1 MGKKEYS
8 NIGDDIKD
16 IIQDAL
22 SSTDFK
28 KLNQN
33 ITETVNRALEEVKKS
48 TRNWNEGKDYSKQYK
63 NINNKSKTYDRPMEF
78 TDYETVETKELKQNK
93 TVEKQ
98 NNYRSIANKKTNL
111 ITKSPH
117 GRISG
122 MLLIVFGSI
131 GMGLA
136 IVFSLAVLILA
147 NVIHASMGSLE
158 VSLGTLLF
166 ILALCIGMVA
176 KGSSLR
182 GRVKRFRQYVQ
193 RLKDHPFCEIKELA
207 EPLGRNSKYVVKDLK
222 KMIQVGMFLQ
232 GHIDED
238 GLYLLISDEAYEAN
252 RKMKEGKR
260 LQDEEQKRQEEVQ
273 RQRVIDRSN
282 PDMKAVQ
289 DVIDEG
295 QQTIRQI
302 RKANNDIPGEAISN
316 KLDRLEIVITKI
328 FVYIEENPKE
338 VPEIRKFMNYYL
350 PTTLKLVKVYQDM
363 DAEPIQGAN
372 IMATKKEIEETMDT
386 INHAF
391 ENLLDGFY
399 EDTALDVSTDIS
411 VLNTMLAQEGLT
423 KKDFE

>member
-1 MGKKEYS
+1 MAKKDYS
-8 NIGDDIKD
+8 NLGDDIRN
-16 IIQDAL
+16 IVQDAL

-33 ITETVNRALEEVKKS
+33 ITETVNRALDEVRKNS
-48 TRNWNEGKDYSKQYK
+48 QNWNQGSDGSKQFK
-63 NINNKSKTYDRPMEF
+63 KPETF

-93 TVEKQ
+93 TVLQPNKT
-98 NNYRSIANKKTNL
+98 NYLTDKKTNY

-122 MLLIVFGSI
+122 MLLTIFGSI
-131 GMGLA
+131 GIGLTV
-136 IVFSLAVLILA
+136 IFSLVVLILSS
-147 NVIHASMGSLE
+147 VITASIGAME
-158 VSLGTLLF
+158 FSLGTLLF
-166 ILALCIGMVA
+166 ILLLCIGMVA

-182 GRVKRFRQYVQ
+182 GRVKRFRQYVS
-193 RLKDHPFCEIKELA
+193 RLKGRTFCEIRELA
-207 EPLGRNSKYVVKDLK
+207 QPLGRNPKYVIKDLK
-222 KMIQVGMFLQ
+222 KMFQVGMFPQ
-232 GHIDED
+232 GHIDEA
-238 GLYLLISDEAYEAN
+238 GTYLFISDESYDAQL
-252 RKMKEGKR
+252 KMLAGKR
-260 LQDEEQKRQEEVQ
+260 LQDEEKKRMEEVQ
-273 RQRVIDRSN
+273 RQKVINRSD
-282 PDMKAVQ
+282 PDLKAVQ

-295 QQTIRQI
+295 EETIRQI
-302 RKANNDIPGEAISN
+302 RKANDDIPGEAISS
-316 KLDRLEIVITKI
+316 KLDRLETVITKI
-328 FVYIEENPKE
+328 FTYIDENPGE

-372 IMATKKEIEETMDT
+372 IMATKKEIEETLDT

-423 KKDFE
+423 KKDFEKGE